1 MSRELS
7 RDSLIRDLNV
17 EVRRYQNAQDAFDD
31 AASERLG
38 INRTDARCVDI
49 IDLGGQITAGQLAAE
64 SGLSTGAVTAVLDR
78 LEQAGYVRRT
88 RDTADRRRVLVEL
101 TPKVRERAE
110 AIWGPIALEANEVF
124 DRYSDEELA
133 LLRDFVVGSRE
144 FLLRHLDRIRSAG

>member
-1 MSRELS
+1 MSREND
-7 RDSLIRDLNV
+7 REALIHDLTV

-38 INRTDARCVDI
+38 INRTDARCLDI
-49 IDLGGQITAGQLAAE
+49 IDLGGRITAGQLAAE

-78 LEQAGYVRRT
+78 LEQAGYVERT

-110 AIWGPIALEANEVF
+110 EIWGPIAAEANEAWG
-124 DRYSDEELA
+124 RYSDEELA
-133 LLRDFVVGSRE
+133 LLHEFLVTGRE
-144 FLLRHLDRIRSAG
+144 FLGRHLERIASRQ